1 LTGGIGYYVHH
12 HGDGHRQRAL
22 AIAKASPSAN
32 FTLIGTGLKRRTEG
46 HPCLDLADD
55 RLADNSVF
63 NGRDDSADRPIALH
77 YAPSHH
83 DGIRS
88 RAALL
93 TGWIA
98 QERPSLMVVDVSV
111 EIAML
116 ARLAATPTVYVRLSG
131 LRDDPA
137 HLEAFRG
144 ASMILSPFHRE
155 LDDPETADWVRA
167 KTRFC
172 PGLTSLSP
180 SLELVHHDTILVVY
194 GRGGTGGDGDALA
207 AAARA
212 APGLDWRVIGP
223 VSQPQS
229 CPDNLL
235 ILGWVENAEV
245 EIARAGIVVGAAGDG
260 LVNAVIATGR
270 RFICLPEPRPFDE
283 QVSKARRLAAIGAA
297 VVIERWPPASDW
309 PRLIADARDLD
320 PGVLNRLHDPD
331 GARRAADFLLAT
343 AREGMPR
350 ASA

>member
-1 LTGGIGYYVHH
+1 MIGPIGYYIHH

-22 AIAKASPSAN
+22 AIAQAAPPGC
-32 FTLIGTGLKRRTEG
+32 FTLIGTGLAGRTEG
-46 HPCLDLADD
+46 LRCLDLADD
-55 RLADNSVF
+55 RLTDNCVF
-63 NGRDDSADRPIALH
+63 DGRDDTADRPLALH

-83 DGIRS
+83 HGIRS

-93 TGWIA
+93 AGWIA

-116 ARLAATPTVYVRLSG
+116 ARLAATPTVYVRLNG

-144 ASMILSPFHRE
+144 ASAILSPFHRK
-155 LDDPETADWVRA
+155 LDEPETPDWVRA
-167 KTRFC
+167 KTRFW
-172 PGLTSLSP
+172 PGLASSSRSAKP
-180 SLELVHHDTILVVY
+180 VHQDTILVVY
-194 GRGGTGGDGDALA
+194 GKGGTGGDGDALA

-223 VSQPQS
+223 ASQPQS
-229 CPDNLL
+229 CPDNLS

-260 LVNAVIATGR
+260 LVNVVIATGS
-270 RFICLPEPRPFDE
+270 RFICIPEPRPFDE
-283 QVSKARRLAAIGAA
+283 QLSKARRLAALGAA
-297 VVIERWPPASDW
+297 IVIERWPQASDW
-309 PRLIADARDLD
+309 PGLISAARDLD

-343 AREGMPR
+343 AREGMPH

>member
-1 LTGGIGYYVHH
+1 MTGPIGYYVHH

-22 AIAKASPSAN
+22 AIAQAAPPGS
-32 FTLIGTGLKRRTEG
+32 FTLIGTGLAGRTEG
-46 HPCLDLADD
+46 LPCLDLADD
-55 RLADNSVF
+55 RLTDNCGF
-63 NGRDDSADRPIALH
+63 DGRDDTADRPLALH

-83 DGIRS
+83 GGIRS

-111 EIAML
+111 EVAML

-131 LRDDPA
+131 LRDDSA

-144 ASMILSPFHRE
+144 AGVILSPFHRE
-155 LDDPETADWVRA
+155 LDDPEIPDWVRA

-172 PGLTSLSP
+172 PGLASSSRSAEP
-180 SLELVHHDTILVVY
+180 VQDTILVVY
-194 GRGGTGGDGDALA
+194 GRGGKGGDGDAIA
-207 AAARA
+207 AAACA
-212 APGLDWRVIGP
+212 APGFDWRVIGP
-223 VSQPQS
+223 ATQPQS
-229 CPDNLL
+229 CPDNLS
-235 ILGWVENAEV
+235 ILGWVENPEV
-245 EIARAGIVVGAAGDG
+245 EIARAGILVGAAGDG

-270 RFICLPEPRPFDE
+270 HFICLPEPRPFDE

-297 VVIERWPPASDW
+297 VVSERWPHASDW
-309 PRLIADARDLD
+309 PGLIADARDLD
-320 PGVLNRLHDPD
+320 LSVLNRLHDPD